1 MAKSSTT
8 FSEGMQPDKR
18 RGKSKRTLILEAI
31 QEESLLRMSPDSS
44 KDDCEKA
51 FFGHIL
57 ARAVNP
63 EDQNG
68 AMLLKALLDKGWAS
82 VKSTMEPV
90 KFNLDKSKPLS
101 DQANEILFAISE
113 GDIPPDVGVLMV
125 NAITNALKIKEITEL
140 EDRIKAL
147 EENQDG

>member
-1 MAKSSTT
+1 
-8 FSEGMQPDKR
+8 
-18 RGKSKRTLILEAI
+18 
-31 QEESLLRMSPDSS
+31 MSPDSS

-63 EDQNG
+63 DDQNG